1 MKTQPVKRKITI
13 EPKSHVDSIRY
24 SLATM
29 YEHKHFIEDKSGCK
43 TLEIIGAS
51 FPADEDSVLGT
62 PNKDYIKR
70 ELEWYESQ
78 SLFVQDIPG
87 DTPKIWKE
95 CASNLG
101 VINSNYG
108 YLIFSEDNVSQY
120 QNVLQ
125 ELGENP
131 NSRRAIMIY
140 TRPQIWLDYYIDG
153 MSDFICTNSVQY
165 FIRNGEL
172 WVDVCM
178 RSNDIV
184 FGYNNDLAWQ
194 KYVQEKLI
202 DDLETDTG
210 TRYGKGEILWH
221 VGSFHLYERH
231 FPLLE
236 EWMKEN
242 WKPQV
247 EWPEDTEWTEQ
258 DVEVGH

>member
-140 TRPQIWLDYYIDG
+140 TRPHIWLDYYVDG
-153 MSDFICTNSVQY
+153 MS
-165 FIRNGEL
+165 
-172 WVDVCM
+172 
-178 RSNDIV
+178 
-184 FGYNNDLAWQ
+184 DLAWQ